1 MAFITKNANMILLF
15 LIVLS
20 STSLVAATVF
30 FQSNFDRINEEYNQ
44 KLNELNRI
52 SKDLDAKQTLLNKL
66 ESEISVK
73 EEREEKLGEQFSE
86 VKTTAE
92 QLATQKKQLEMTAEQ
107 LEEELENTEML
118 LRDTQNE
125 LSAKKDQVNALTAE
139 NADLVTRLDVC
150 EDQRDNF
157 EDDLDECEAAK
168 AQCTC

>member
-52 SKDLDAKQTLLNKL
+52 SKDLEAKQVLLNKL

-73 EEREEKLGEQFSE
+73 EQREEKLGEQFSE
-86 VKTTAE
+86 VKSTAE
-92 QLATQKKQLEMTAEQ
+92 QLATQKKQLELTAEQ
-107 LEEELENTEML
+107 LEEELENTELL
-118 LRDTQNE
+118 LRDTRSE
-125 LSAKKDQVNALTAE
+125 LETKKTQVAALTAE
-139 NADLVTRLDVC
+139 NAQLDTKLDVC
-150 EDQRDNF
+150 EDLRDQYKQQRDA
-157 EDDLDECEAAK
+157 CVAAK
-168 AQCTC
+168 ALCTC

>member
-30 FQSNFDRINEEYNQ
+30 FQSNFDRINEEYNL
-44 KLNELNRI
+44 KLSELNRI
-52 SKDLDAKQTLLNKL
+52 SKDLDAKQTLLKKL

-86 VKTTAE
+86 IKSTAE
-92 QLATQKKQLEMTAEQ
+92 QLASQKKQLQLTAEQ
-107 LEEELENTEML
+107 LEKELEDTETL
-118 LRDTQNE
+118 LRETRNE

-139 NADLVTRLDVC
+139 NAQLDTKLNVC
-150 EDQRDNF
+150 EDLRDQYKQQRDS
-157 EDDLDECEAAK
+157 CQAAK
-168 AQCTC
+168 ALCTC

>member
-30 FQSNFDRINEEYNQ
+30 FQANFDRINEEYNS
-44 KLNELNRI
+44 KLSELNRI
-52 SKDLDAKQTLLNKL
+52 SKDLETKQTLLNKL

-86 VKTTAE
+86 VKSTAQ
-92 QLATQKKQLEMTAEQ
+92 QLETQKKQLEMTAEQ
-107 LEEELENTEML
+107 LEEELENSEML

-125 LSAKKDQVNALTAE
+125 LSAKKDQVNSLTAE
-139 NADLVTRLDVC
+139 NAQLDTKLDVC
-150 EDQRDNF
+150 EDLRDQYKQQRDS
-157 EDDLDECEAAK
+157 CEAAK